1 MGFLDFLKGVG
12 EVFASLARLLPNFP
26 KFVLCFVKLLVV
38 VILNWLIMLPGV
50 NYVITWL
57 LNCVVY
63 LLTVLAK
70 TVAMLC
76 LYLAVGLVAMIDM
89 FGGASGKRKNGV
101 PMGNNSL
108 GVRLKGFVA
117 LFSTCLEDPRGWFT
131 VQRWHMSNSVSSLF
145 GVYPCMTPC
154 FRGYE
159 PMTESGGLLCTTA
172 QVGTP
177 EFCSAAAITRVAEQM
192 GYRPLP
198 GADLSHSNCSY
209 VENSLSGNQKSLV
222 DTVCTQPKEYDNGFL
237 RAACFERYCANPSSD
252 DTGPR
257 LCADLVAN
265 RTRVVPVEQQLL
277 FIPVLLIAGA
287 HGFYTMV
294 SSLKTKQNEYSA
306 LQ

>member
-1 MGFLDFLKGVG
+1 LT
-12 EVFASLARLLPNFP
+12 
-26 KFVLCFVKLLVV
+26 VV

-50 NYVITWL
+50 DYILTWI
-57 LNCVVY
+57 LNGHVY

-70 TVAMLC
+70 SAAMLC
-76 LYLAVGLVAMIDM
+76 LFLAVGFVAMLDM
-89 FGGASGKRKNGV
+89 FGGT
-101 PMGNNSL
+101 MGNNSL

-117 LFSTCLEDPRGWFT
+117 LFSTCLNDPRGWFT

-159 PMTESGGLLCTTA
+159 PMLESGGLLCKTA
-172 QVGTP
+172 QIGTP
-177 EFCSAAAITRVAEQM
+177 EFCSAAAITRVAERM

-198 GADLSHSNCSY
+198 GADLAHANCSY
-209 VENSLSGNQKSLV
+209 VENALTRNQKSLV

-257 LCADLVAN
+257 LCADLVA
-265 RTRVVPVEQQLL
+265 TRSRAVPVEQQLL
-277 FIPVLLIAGA
+277 FIPVLLFAGA

-294 SSLKTKQNEYSA
+294 SSLKTKQKEYSA